1 MDIKLLKNFD
11 ISRAWPVNKSLVL
24 TERDN
29 PDKTLG
35 RFTRQ
40 ELVLI
45 NPDTNEKVEVE
56 PDLEKYLTENVIY
69 ASANRDYIVFPT
81 LYAECED
88 SAVITWYLYKCYEG
102 QYKQLHSVRV
112 PFEKLEK
119 TVFVKLFVLDE
130 FHMLVQKETKEDGRI
145 TFTFEMYNSQSG
157 VVSEVTIPRLV
168 ESGIMCMTPIKDGT
182 CFLKFGRSFS
192 PDKPFAY
199 KPPEFNEEYIGTVSV
214 NKLISE
220 LSIDMDNQFVEVLE
234 ESKSMTTLPYAKV
247 VGSLIIY
254 AVYYPSE
261 EKEDIILYD
270 TETGKKTVRI
280 NSRLKSINDLWHT
293 FVIGDTPYLIS
304 ASGGG
309 SARITD
315 LNTQKMVAKLNA
327 GDDIPAV
334 CGNYA
339 VVKRKKKKLLKEID
353 YVEVYEFSKLLK
365 EPDFS
370 IKASLEHCIVSDDT
384 MILFVNEN
392 KGEDEK

>member
-56 PDLEKYLTENVIY
+56 PDLEKYLAENVIY

-214 NKLISE
+214 NKLI
-220 LSIDMDNQFVEVLE
+220 
-234 ESKSMTTLPYAKV
+234 
-247 VGSLIIY
+247 
-254 AVYYPSE
+254 
-261 EKEDIILYD
+261 
-270 TETGKKTVRI
+270 
-280 NSRLKSINDLWHT
+280 
-293 FVIGDTPYLIS
+293 
-304 ASGGG
+304 
-309 SARITD
+309 
-315 LNTQKMVAKLNA
+315 
-327 GDDIPAV
+327 
-334 CGNYA
+334 
-339 VVKRKKKKLLKEID
+339 
-353 YVEVYEFSKLLK
+353 
-365 EPDFS
+365 
-370 IKASLEHCIVSDDT
+370 
-384 MILFVNEN
+384 
-392 KGEDEK
+392 